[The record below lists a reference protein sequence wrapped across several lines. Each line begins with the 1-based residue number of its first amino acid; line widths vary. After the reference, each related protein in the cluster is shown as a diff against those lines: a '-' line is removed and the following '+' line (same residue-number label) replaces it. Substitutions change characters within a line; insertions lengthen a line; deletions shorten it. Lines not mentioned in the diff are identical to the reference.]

1 MPHKKNERREALEK
15 TALRSNRGFS
25 DVFTEQRDARRR
37 AAGTARATRVRA
49 AAQG

>member
-15 TALRSNRGFS
+15 TALRSNLGFS